1 MENHEMFFKGD
12 IRITITP
19 STSEGELS
27 TKRTPWKL
35 AAKIHELVQDR
46 KASIV
51 LVQIR
56 DHGMVSYTKL
66 ADHRSNKYLDSLSDA
81 ELPQSVSVWDDQG
94 YYIFLAYDMNK
105 EGRYEHGL
113 VEWDPT
119 LNCDIPPIPTNPL

>member
-1 MENHEMFFKGD
+1 MFFNGD

-27 TKRTPWKL
+27 NKRTPWKL

-56 DHGMVSYTKL
+56 HHGLVSYTKL
-66 ADHRSNKYLDSLSDA
+66 DGHRSNKYLDDLSEA
-81 ELPQSVSVWDDQG
+81 ELPQSVSVWDNQG

-119 LNCDIPPIPTNPL
+119 LNCNIPPIPTSPL